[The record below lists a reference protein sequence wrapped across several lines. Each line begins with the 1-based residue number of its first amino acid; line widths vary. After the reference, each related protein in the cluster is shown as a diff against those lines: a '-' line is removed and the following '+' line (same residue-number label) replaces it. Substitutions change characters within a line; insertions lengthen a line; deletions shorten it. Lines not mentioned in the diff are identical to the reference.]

1 MPFEKG
7 VSGNPQGRGKGSL
20 NRSTKQMRDLV
31 RESVDF
37 AEVVE
42 KLVALSKEGNL
53 TAIKMLFQYGYGN
66 PQSVTDCEK
75 GDEWEA
81 EGLGRAC
88 L

>member
-7 VSGNPQGRGKGSL
+7 QSGNPEGRKKGAL
-20 NRSTKQMRDLV
+20 NRSTKQMREFI

-37 AEVVE
+37 AEMVE
-42 KLVALSKEGNL
+42 KLVALAREGDL

-75 GDEWEA
+75 GDEWE
-81 EGLGRAC
+81 EGGLSRAIP
-88 L
+88 